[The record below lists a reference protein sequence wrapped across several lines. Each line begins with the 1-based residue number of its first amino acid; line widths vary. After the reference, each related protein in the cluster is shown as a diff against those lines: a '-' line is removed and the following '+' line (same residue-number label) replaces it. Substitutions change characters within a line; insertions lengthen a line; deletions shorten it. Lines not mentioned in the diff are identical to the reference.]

1 MARVRLEVFVDTK
14 NIDAAIARIQQAFQ
28 RVGASV
34 SFGGVRTT
42 QPTVVQQL
50 PTYTELLR
58 PTAAGF
64 VSYAVPRAQAVQ
76 TTGAPTHM
84 PSWMVEKYGIWGAYA
99 LGYSFE
105 LGGRALER
113 FGSAVLRIG
122 DTVMETATK
131 IAGAEQRIRAVTGFA
146 PEQMRWIREQVS
158 GAARFTGVP
167 IEELMPVGYLIATR
181 GFALPQA
188 YPEMI
193 KYIGMFS
200 QITQTPVQ
208 EAANMLLTFYQ
219 QMMAQFTPQQQ
230 AMLAPYM
237 FGPFVSLLT
246 EVWTKSPYEA
256 QSLLQSLRYAVPI
269 AMMGG
274 MDVNELMAVLAAT
287 FTQYAQGSRVGQRI
301 RQALIKMLTLSE
313 PQQQQLAAQLGLRR
327 EEIDWT
333 RRGLIPVLET
343 IFKQLRQLPPGQQI
357 GLIREVFGQVRTTE
371 YLAAAF
377 RALESAKWYYQQF
390 SAGRTPLPERFEEYI
405 RSPLGNFQ
413 RALAEYSTALAQAKD
428 AVLDFQASV
437 MRIKTAFLG
446 IFTGLPAP
454 AQQAV
459 LWTGAAATGAGKL
472 LEGLG
477 TLITVGAGLRYLQWM
492 SRYLTGQQVRGI
504 GLLRFMLEPLGEI
517 LAESAGRI
525 GRWIRPLFFERRMG
539 APELGEVGWFAGKW
553 RFSWPRT
560 LATIGYDSGLA
571 YPWIVGA
578 HTQGWSWGQFGIS
591 MAQSAWLP
599 LLLALQGHPIG
610 AFITGGIAI
619 GMNVW
624 QWLHARRLQE
634 QQLSKQ
640 LEVYKALG
648 QHWMAGVA
656 MAKRL
661 PKIEPFLV
669 GLMEYVEKHP
679 KIKTPTGEYIDLSKL
694 GLEERFL
701 AALGLYSQGGISNE
715 VLYSIERA
723 TSETAAN
730 TKKIDELV
738 NLLTKLGVSKEE
750 AERLKTQQPL
760 EPISM
765 RYSPPRNVIEGLDIA
780 IRWKQFEQQL
790 SSMLGL
796 QKEELLPGITAITS
810 KGVVARKVLGWAY
823 EREKGRLTVFTPSGP
838 EVFTGVR
845 RPEDIIA
852 SYTQLEERA
861 RKFIPQKP
869 VVIRKEIQKRE
880 ELFRKVVPE
889 KLEEITTPVVPE
901 PLEPVLKAPER
912 KGGFWEALKG
922 GMRFIYEHAPFPL
935 LPHKYFL
942 EPRMYIPQFPKPTE
956 QKAEVLFDAL
966 QKTLDERMKTVLEE
980 VTDKFI
986 SANRHRG
993 NMWIYS

>member
-14 NIDAAIARIQQAFQ
+14 NIDAASARIQQAFQ

-517 LAESAGRI
+517 AAESIRHI

-539 APELGEVGWFAGKW
+539 APELGEVGWFAGW
-553 RFSWPRT
+553 RFSWRRT
-560 LATIGYDSGLA
+560 LGTIGVIGGMA
-571 YPWIVGA
+571 WPWITQA
-578 HTQGWSWGQFGIS
+578 HREQWSWGQFAGS
-591 MAQSAWLP
+591 V
-599 LLLALQGHPIG
+599 GIG
-610 AFITGGIAI
+610 ALGGAAVGGWIGAI
-619 GMNVW
+619 VGGALSALSNY
-624 QWLHARRLQE
+624 LQYRMSIGTRE
-634 QQLSKQ
+634 QERIKT
-640 LEVYKALG
+640 LERYKAFG
-648 QHWMAGVA
+648 TEWIWGA
-656 MAKRL
+656 MRQRTLPEAK
-661 PKIEPFLV
+661 PFLAA
-669 GLMEYVEKHP
+669 LMEYVEKHP
-679 KIKTPTGEYIDLSKL
+679 RIKTPTGEYIDLSKL
-694 GLEERFL
+694 GREERFL
-701 AALGLYSQGGISNE
+701 AALGMYQAGMISNE
-715 VLYSIERA
+715 ALYSIERA
-723 TSETAAN
+723 TAETASN
-730 TKKIDELV
+730 TKKLDEVV

-750 AERLKTQQPL
+750 VEKLKTQPL

-889 KLEEITTPVVPE
+889 KLEEITAPVVPE

-912 KGGFWEALKG
+912 KGGFWEVLKG